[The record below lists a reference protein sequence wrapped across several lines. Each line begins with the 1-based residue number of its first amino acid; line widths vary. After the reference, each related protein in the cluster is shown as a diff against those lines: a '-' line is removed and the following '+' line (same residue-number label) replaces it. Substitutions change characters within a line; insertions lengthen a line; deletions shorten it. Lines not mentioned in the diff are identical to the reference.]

1 MKPRRSVPSWI
12 KDGAAVL
19 YHPVIGRP
27 EAHAGVVDGEPR
39 KLCGS
44 WVVTLR
50 DMAPSYV
57 EAFKRGA
64 RVVAASLEALERADL
79 FTTAAAAPPPPE
91 RASDLHW
98 QHRQTQDGPEWILF
112 RGVYT
117 IIVWPGDGFSQPK
130 EGGRWQIREGR
141 PGDTSMPWTCR
152 AIGASPFFADA
163 KLQAFDCW
171 RKRFRDPPYEGPETE
186 TNRDAYELGRATE
199 LADVLAFLRARSADD
214 SRAERFPSDLCDEL
228 AAALE
233 ALEHRH

>member
-141 PGDTSMPWTCR
+141 PGDKGLCY
-152 AIGASPFFADA
+152 A
-163 KLQAFDCW
+163 
-171 RKRFRDPPYEGPETE
+171 
-186 TNRDAYELGRATE
+186 
-199 LADVLAFLRARSADD
+199 VLAMGTTPELFDYNVSWNSRTKELLVDRVGEPRVAVGVWYKPDDPKNHVQDLIPGMSAKILAKMTEVWSFFLATRTSRAARS
-214 SRAERFPSDLCDEL
+214 SGSLRS
-228 AAALE
+228 
-233 ALEHRH
+233 